1 MLIFSYSQDKLIE
14 YTCFDEIIINGTK
27 FCTINNKC
35 YYYQQDETI
44 KEIKL
49 NKFIE
54 IDNNYY
60 LVMAMKYF
68 KYNFDK
74 NVIFSPLG
82 DIKSSLYLEIT
93 NHQLLNPYKQFIYY
107 NGELTDAEIIV
118 LDQGDIINVE
128 QMIFAYNF
136 IM

>member
-93 NHQLLNPYKQFIYY
+93 NHQLLNPYKQFIY
-107 NGELTDAEIIV
+107 
-118 LDQGDIINVE
+118 
-128 QMIFAYNF
+128 
-136 IM
+136 